1 MENFVDQCVGLIET
15 HQAWAGLIVGLLAFG
30 ESLILI
36 GILLPGTTVL
46 VIVGGLVG
54 IRLLAR
60 GKVQS
65 RSRPSRLS

>member
-46 VIVGGLVG
+46 VIVVG